1 MKYSEEMSQT
11 MIQIQEKE
19 KSIEKLEEILKQKM
33 EENRGMK
40 DDIEK
45 LNDIHE
51 IDNQKIMD

>member
-1 MKYSEEMSQT
+1 
-11 MIQIQEKE
+11 
-19 KSIEKLEEILKQKM
+19 LEEILKQKM